1 MRCRSRGGR
10 EEPFSSVVRR
20 GERLL
25 SFRNGGVVLRDM
37 KSYAHLKPGQKGTLR
52 LVEKYGTSLV
62 CVRYRYDEKRGVKLK
77 TVELVV
83 EERPCR
89 PSSRYRDGDIVA
101 VGVRYTEKAL
111 REALRAAGGRWY
123 PEERLWRV
131 AYGAIRSNAALVEM
145 IVRE

>member
-1 MRCRSRGGR
+1 
-10 EEPFSSVVRR
+10 
-20 GERLL
+20 
-25 SFRNGGVVLRDM
+25 M

-77 TVELVV
+77 MVELVV

-89 PSSRYRDGDIVA
+89 PSSRYRDNDLVA

-111 REALRAAGGRWY
+111 REALRAAGGSGTR
-123 PEERLWRV
+123 RNGSGGLRT
-131 AYGAIRSNAALVEM
+131 ARYGAMPGWLRG
-145 IVRE
+145 